1 MMTLDLIMDIRKEE
15 ANSLEINEVTYDLSH
30 EGEVYFD

>member
-15 ANSLEINEVTYDLSH
+15 AKSSDINEVTYDLSH
-30 EGEVYFD
+30 EGELYFD